1 MHATCNESKLRLLT
15 NGFFNGEKK
24 IQNFDVNFLK
34 IISPV
39 YKEKV
44 RGKKK
49 IIFERIFHHLLTPFK
64 RKLHPC
70 QYPYI

>member
-44 RGKKK
+44 RGKKNH
-49 IIFERIFHHLLTPFK
+49 F
-64 RKLHPC
+64 
-70 QYPYI
+70 